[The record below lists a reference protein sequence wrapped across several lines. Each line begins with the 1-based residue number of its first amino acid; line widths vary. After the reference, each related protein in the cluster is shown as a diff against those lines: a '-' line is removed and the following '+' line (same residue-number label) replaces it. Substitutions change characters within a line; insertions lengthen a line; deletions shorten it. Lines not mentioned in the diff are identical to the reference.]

1 MNNDMVK
8 NNTIEQ
14 LLRDGWVV
22 LAGDLKKQRSVYKI
36 TGRGM
41 QRYATLVVALY
52 GEDEKHITKK
62 SMLGGPKLS
71 KLTADNWPDAEYEAV
86 VQDLANNGMLTQSVD
101 GLELSEKGMSYVKTM
116 FDIEGKPK
124 SDPLKEAVGGKTVS
138 GKGDDKVAGYLLKA
152 VTFMGKIADGGAKMD
167 RMLNGGGSTK
177 KTKGSTKKTKGK
189 NNVPR
194 PKRQPT
200 INNNYYQFNAKPK
213 PKTKKKP
220 KTQKK
225 QEKKSDDFNFNFGS
239 DNSEFYKI
247 G

>member
-124 SDPLKEAVGGKTVS
+124 SDPLKEAVGGK
-138 GKGDDKVAGYLLKA
+138 GEDKVAGYLLKA
-152 VTFMGKIADGGAKMD
+152 VTVMGKIADGGAKMD

-177 KTKGSTKKTKGK
+177 KGNTKKGK
-189 NNVPR
+189 NKKSYVPR

-200 INNNYYQFNAKPK
+200 INNNYYYQFNAKPK
-213 PKTKKKP
+213 TKRTNTK
-220 KTQKK
+220 KK
-225 QEKKSDDFNFNFGS
+225 QEKKSEDFNT
-239 DNSEFYKI
+239 DYSEYYKI

>member
-1 MNNDMVK
+1 MVK

-52 GEDEKHITKK
+52 GEDEQHITKK

-71 KLTADNWPDAEYEAV
+71 KLTADNWPDAEYEDV
-86 VQDLANNGMLTQSVD
+86 VKDLANNGMLTQSVD
-101 GLELSEKGMSYVKTM
+101 GLELSEKGVSYVKTM

-124 SDPLKEAVGGKTVS
+124 SDPLKGAVGGK
-138 GKGDDKVAGYLLKA
+138 GEDKVAGYLLKA
-152 VTFMGKIADGGAKMD
+152 VTVMGKIADGGAKMD

-177 KTKGSTKKTKGK
+177 KGKYKKTKK
-189 NNVPR
+189 QFDKSNTV
-194 PKRQPT
+194 
-200 INNNYYQFNAKPK
+200 NNYYYQFKAKPK
-213 PKTKKKP
+213 PKPKKTK
-220 KTQKK
+220 KK
-225 QEKKSDDFNFNFGS
+225 QEKKSDDFNFGS

>member
-124 SDPLKEAVGGKTVS
+124 SDPLKEAVGGK
-138 GKGDDKVAGYLLKA
+138 GEDKVAGYLLKA
-152 VTFMGKIADGGAKMD
+152 VTVMGKIADGGAKMD

-189 NNVPR
+189 NNIPR

-200 INNNYYQFNAKPK
+200 INNNYYYQFNAKPK
-213 PKTKKKP
+213 TKKTNTK
-220 KTQKK
+220 KK
-225 QEKKSDDFNFNFGS
+225 QEKDFNTDYS
-239 DNSEFYKI
+239 KYYKI

>member
-1 MNNDMVK
+1 MVK

-41 QRYATLVVALY
+41 QRYATLVIALY
-52 GEDEKHITKK
+52 GEDEQHITKK

-71 KLTADNWPDAEYEAV
+71 KLTADNWPDAEYEDV
-86 VQDLANNGMLTQSVD
+86 VKDLANNGMLTQSVD
-101 GLELSEKGMSYVKTM
+101 GLELSEKGVSYVKTM

-124 SDPLKEAVGGKTVS
+124 SDPLKEAVGGK
-138 GKGDDKVAGYLLKA
+138 GEDKVAGYLLKA
-152 VTFMGKIADGGAKMD
+152 VTVMGKIADGGAKMD

-177 KTKGSTKKTKGK
+177 KGKYKKTKK
-189 NNVPR
+189 QFDKSNTV
-194 PKRQPT
+194 
-200 INNNYYQFNAKPK
+200 INNYYYQFKAKPK
-213 PKTKKKP
+213 PKPKKTK
-220 KTQKK
+220 KK
-225 QEKKSDDFNFNFGS
+225 QEKKSDDFNFGS

>member
-1 MNNDMVK
+1 MVK

-124 SDPLKEAVGGKTVS
+124 SDPLKEAVGGK
-138 GKGDDKVAGYLLKA
+138 GEDKVAGYLLKA
-152 VTFMGKIADGGAKMD
+152 VTVMGKIADGGAKMD

-177 KTKGSTKKTKGK
+177 KGNTKKGK
-189 NNVPR
+189 NKKSYVPR

-200 INNNYYQFNAKPK
+200 INNNYYYQFNAKPK
-213 PKTKKKP
+213 TKKTNTK
-220 KTQKK
+220 KK
-225 QEKKSDDFNFNFGS
+225 QEKKSEDFNT
-239 DNSEFYKI
+239 DYSEFYKI

>member
-41 QRYATLVVALY
+41 QRYATLVIALY
-52 GEDEKHITKK
+52 GEDEQHITKK

-71 KLTADNWPDAEYEAV
+71 KLTADNWPDAEYEDV
-86 VQDLANNGMLTQSVD
+86 VKDLANNGMLTQSVD
-101 GLELSEKGMSYVKTM
+101 GLELSEKGVSYVKTM

-124 SDPLKEAVGGKTVS
+124 SDPLKEAVGGK
-138 GKGDDKVAGYLLKA
+138 GEDKVAGYLLKA
-152 VTFMGKIADGGAKMD
+152 VTVMGKIADGGAKMD

-177 KTKGSTKKTKGK
+177 KGKYKKTKK
-189 NNVPR
+189 QFDKSNTV
-194 PKRQPT
+194 
-200 INNNYYQFNAKPK
+200 INNYYYQFKAKPK
-213 PKTKKKP
+213 PKPKKTK
-220 KTQKK
+220 KK
-225 QEKKSDDFNFNFGS
+225 QEKKSDDFNFGS

>member
-41 QRYATLVVALY
+41 QRYATLVIALY
-52 GEDEKHITKK
+52 GEDEQHITKK

-71 KLTADNWPDAEYEAV
+71 KLTADNWPDAEYDDV
-86 VQDLANNGMLTQSVD
+86 VKDLGNNGMLTQSVD

-124 SDPLKEAVGGKTVS
+124 SDPLKEAVGGK
-138 GKGDDKVAGYLLKA
+138 GEDKVAGYLLKA
-152 VTFMGKIADGGAKMD
+152 VTVMGKIADGGAKMD

-177 KTKGSTKKTKGK
+177 KGNTKKGK
-189 NNVPR
+189 NKKSYVPR

>member
-124 SDPLKEAVGGKTVS
+124 SDPLKEAVGGK
-138 GKGDDKVAGYLLKA
+138 GEDKVAGYLLKA
-152 VTFMGKIADGGAKMD
+152 VTVMGKIADGGAKMD

-177 KTKGSTKKTKGK
+177 KGNTKKGK
-189 NNVPR
+189 NKKSYVPR

-200 INNNYYQFNAKPK
+200 INNNYYYQFNAKPK
-213 PKTKKKP
+213 TKRTNTK
-220 KTQKK
+220 KK
-225 QEKKSDDFNFNFGS
+225 QEKKSEDFNT
-239 DNSEFYKI
+239 DYSEFYKI

>member
-1 MNNDMVK
+1 MNNNMVK

-71 KLTADNWPDAEYEAV
+71 KLTADNWPDAECEDV
-86 VQDLANNGMLTQSVD
+86 VKDLANNGMLTQSVD
-101 GLELSEKGMSYVKTM
+101 GLELSEKGVSYVKTM

-124 SDPLKEAVGGKTVS
+124 SDPLKEAVGGK
-138 GKGDDKVAGYLLKA
+138 GDDKVAGYLLKA
-152 VTFMGKIADGGAKMD
+152 VIVMGKIADGGAKMD
-167 RMLNGGGSTK
+167 RMLNGTK
-177 KTKGSTKKTKGK
+177 KGTGIKKGK
-189 NNVPR
+189 
-194 PKRQPT
+194 
-200 INNNYYQFNAKPK
+200 Y
-213 PKTKKKP
+213 KKK
-220 KTQKK
+220 QKK
-225 QEKKSDDFNFNFGS
+225 SARRKPARKEPVDDYEDDYDDDYKQSTDYDDSWSKSLQKDADIAYDMFGIDKKDRS
-239 DNSEFYKI
+239 
-247 G
+247 

>member
-1 MNNDMVK
+1 MNNNMVK

-71 KLTADNWPDAEYEAV
+71 KLTADNWPDAECEDV
-86 VQDLANNGMLTQSVD
+86 VKDLANNGMLTQSVD
-101 GLELSEKGMSYVKTM
+101 GLELSEKGVSYVKTM

-124 SDPLKEAVGGKTVS
+124 SDPLKEAVGGK
-138 GKGDDKVAGYLLKA
+138 GEDKVAGYLLKA
-152 VTFMGKIADGGAKMD
+152 VTVMGKIADGGAKMD

-177 KTKGSTKKTKGK
+177 KTKGNTKKTKGK

-213 PKTKKKP
+213 PKKKP

-225 QEKKSDDFNFNFGS
+225 QEKKSDDFDFKFGS

>member
-36 TGRGM
+36 TGYGM

-124 SDPLKEAVGGKTVS
+124 SDPLKEAVGGK
-138 GKGDDKVAGYLLKA
+138 GEDKVAGMLLKGL
-152 VTFMGKIADGGAKMD
+152 TFMGKVADGGAKMD
-167 RMLNGGGSTK
+167 KLLNGGGSTK
-177 KTKGSTKKTKGK
+177 KGNTKKGK
-189 NNVPR
+189 NKKSYVPR

-200 INNNYYQFNAKPK
+200 INNNYYYQFNAKPK
-213 PKTKKKP
+213 TKKTNTK
-220 KTQKK
+220 KK
-225 QEKKSDDFNFNFGS
+225 QEKKSEDFNT
-239 DNSEFYKI
+239 DYSEYYKI

>member
-124 SDPLKEAVGGKTVS
+124 SDPLKEAVGGK
-138 GKGDDKVAGYLLKA
+138 GEDKVAGYLLKA
-152 VTFMGKIADGGAKMD
+152 VTVMGKIADGGAKMD
-167 RMLNGGGSTK
+167 RMLNGGGSKKKGNTK
-177 KTKGSTKKTKGK
+177 KGK
-189 NNVPR
+189 NKKSYVPR

-200 INNNYYQFNAKPK
+200 INNNYYYQFNAKPK
-213 PKTKKKP
+213 TKRTNTK
-220 KTQKK
+220 KK
-225 QEKKSDDFNFNFGS
+225 QEKKSEDFNT
-239 DNSEFYKI
+239 DYSEFYKI

>member
-124 SDPLKEAVGGKTVS
+124 SDPLKEAVGGK
-138 GKGDDKVAGYLLKA
+138 GEDKVAGYLLKA
-152 VTFMGKIADGGAKMD
+152 VTVMGKIADGGAKMD

-177 KTKGSTKKTKGK
+177 KGNTKKGK
-189 NNVPR
+189 NKKSYVPR

-200 INNNYYQFNAKPK
+200 INNNYYYQFKAK
-213 PKTKKKP
+213 PKTKKTNTK
-220 KTQKK
+220 KK
-225 QEKKSDDFNFNFGS
+225 QEKKSEDFNT
-239 DNSEFYKI
+239 DYSEYYKI

>member
-14 LLRDGWVV
+14 LLRDGWIV

-86 VQDLANNGMLTQSVD
+86 VQDLANNGMLTQSVY

-124 SDPLKEAVGGKTVS
+124 SDPLKEAVGGK
-138 GKGDDKVAGYLLKA
+138 GEDKVAGYLLKA
-152 VTFMGKIADGGAKMD
+152 VTVMGKIADGGAKMD

-177 KTKGSTKKTKGK
+177 KGNTKKGK
-189 NNVPR
+189 NKKSYVPR

-200 INNNYYQFNAKPK
+200 INNNYYYQFNAKPK
-213 PKTKKKP
+213 TKRTNTK
-220 KTQKK
+220 KK
-225 QEKKSDDFNFNFGS
+225 QEKKSEDFNT
-239 DNSEFYKI
+239 DYSEFYKI

>member
-71 KLTADNWPDAEYEAV
+71 KLTADKWPNAKYEDV
-86 VQDLANNGMLTQSVD
+86 VRELGNNGMLTESVD
-101 GLELSEKGMSYVKTM
+101 GLELSEKGMNYVKTM

-124 SDPLKEAVGGKTVS
+124 SDPLKEAVGGK
-138 GKGDDKVAGYLLKA
+138 GEDKVAGYLLKA
-152 VTFMGKIADGGAKMD
+152 VTVMGKIADGGAKMD

-177 KTKGSTKKTKGK
+177 KGNTKKGK
-189 NNVPR
+189 NKKSYVPR
-194 PKRQPT
+194 PKRQPK
-200 INNNYYQFNAKPK
+200 INNNYYYQFNAKPK
-213 PKTKKKP
+213 TKRTNTK
-220 KTQKK
+220 KK
-225 QEKKSDDFNFNFGS
+225 QEKKSEDFNT
-239 DNSEFYKI
+239 DYSEFYKI

>member
-124 SDPLKEAVGGKTVS
+124 SDPLKEAVGGK
-138 GKGDDKVAGYLLKA
+138 GEDKVAGYLLKA
-152 VTFMGKIADGGAKMD
+152 VTVMGKIADGGAKMD

-189 NNVPR
+189 NNIPR

-200 INNNYYQFNAKPK
+200 INNNYYYQFNAKPK
-213 PKTKKKP
+213 TKRTNTK
-220 KTQKK
+220 KK
-225 QEKKSDDFNFNFGS
+225 QEKKSEDFNT
-239 DNSEFYKI
+239 DYSEFYKI

>member
-36 TGRGM
+36 TSKGE
-41 QRYATLVVALY
+41 QRYATLVIILY
-52 GEDEKHITKK
+52 GDDKNVSKK

-71 KLTADNWPDAEYEAV
+71 KLDNTNWTEMSYD
-86 VQDLANNGMLTQSVD
+86 DLVNELASNGMLTQSSE
-101 GLELSEKGMSYVKTM
+101 GLELSERGMDYVKTM
-116 FDIEGKPK
+116 FEIRGKPK
-124 SDPLKEAVGGKTVS
+124 SDPLKEAVGGK
-138 GKGDDKVAGYLLKA
+138 GEDKVAGYLLKA
-152 VTFMGKIADGGAKMD
+152 VTVMGKIADGGAKMD

-200 INNNYYQFNAKPK
+200 INNNYYYQFNAKPK
-213 PKTKKKP
+213 TKKTNTK
-220 KTQKK
+220 KK
-225 QEKKSDDFNFNFGS
+225 QEKDFNTDYS
-239 DNSEFYKI
+239 KYYKI

>member
-36 TGRGM
+36 TSKGE
-41 QRYATLVVALY
+41 QRYATLVIILY
-52 GEDEKHITKK
+52 GDDKNVSKK

-71 KLTADNWPDAEYEAV
+71 KLDNTNWTEMSYD
-86 VQDLANNGMLTQSVD
+86 DLVNELASNGMLTQSSE
-101 GLELSEKGMSYVKTM
+101 GLELSERGMDYVKTM
-116 FDIEGKPK
+116 FEIRGKPK
-124 SDPLKEAVGGKTVS
+124 SDPLKEAVGGK
-138 GKGDDKVAGYLLKA
+138 GEDKVAGYLLKA
-152 VTFMGKIADGGAKMD
+152 VTVMGKIADGGAKMD

-200 INNNYYQFNAKPK
+200 INNNYYYQFNAKPK
-213 PKTKKKP
+213 TKKTNTKKK
-220 KTQKK
+220 
-225 QEKKSDDFNFNFGS
+225 QEDDFNTDYS
-239 DNSEFYKI
+239 KYYKI

>member
-36 TGRGM
+36 TGKGM
-41 QRYATLVVALY
+41 QRYATLVVVLY

-62 SMLGGPKLS
+62 SMLGGPKMS
-71 KLTADNWPDAEYEAV
+71 KLTADNWPSTDYEDV
-86 VQDLANNGMLTQSVD
+86 VKELASNGMLTESVE
-101 GLELSEKGMSYVKTM
+101 GLELSEKGMNYVKTM
-116 FDIEGKPK
+116 FEISGKPK
-124 SDPLKEAVGGKTVS
+124 SDPLKEAVG

-167 RMLNGGGSTK
+167 KMLNGTKGGIGTK
-177 KTKGSTKKTKGK
+177 KG
-189 NNVPR
+189 
-194 PKRQPT
+194 
-200 INNNYYQFNAKPK
+200 
-213 PKTKKKP
+213 KTKKKQRESTTINNYYYTP
-220 KTQKK
+220 PQKQFKAKTKKSKTKKK
-225 QEKKSDDFNFNFGS
+225 QEKKSKDFNT
-239 DNSEFYKI
+239 DYSEFYKI

>member
-124 SDPLKEAVGGKTVS
+124 SDPLKEAVGGK
-138 GKGDDKVAGYLLKA
+138 GEDKVAGYLLKA
-152 VTFMGKIADGGAKMD
+152 VTVMGKIADGGAKMD

-177 KTKGSTKKTKGK
+177 KGNTKKGK
-189 NNVPR
+189 NKKSYVPR

-200 INNNYYQFNAKPK
+200 INNNYYYQFNAKPK
-213 PKTKKKP
+213 TKKTNTK
-220 KTQKK
+220 KK
-225 QEKKSDDFNFNFGS
+225 QEKKSEDFNT
-239 DNSEFYKI
+239 DYSEYYKI

>member
-124 SDPLKEAVGGKTVS
+124 SDPLKEAVGGK
-138 GKGDDKVAGYLLKA
+138 GEDKVAGYLLKA
-152 VTFMGKIADGGAKMD
+152 VTVMGKIADGCAKMD

-177 KTKGSTKKTKGK
+177 KGNTKKGK
-189 NNVPR
+189 NKKSYVPR

-200 INNNYYQFNAKPK
+200 INNNYYYQFNAKPK
-213 PKTKKKP
+213 TKRTNTK
-220 KTQKK
+220 KK
-225 QEKKSDDFNFNFGS
+225 QEKKSEEFNT
-239 DNSEFYKI
+239 DYSEFYKI

>member
-124 SDPLKEAVGGKTVS
+124 SDPLKEAVGGK
-138 GKGDDKVAGYLLKA
+138 GEDKVAGYLLKA
-152 VTFMGKIADGGAKMD
+152 VTVMGKIADGGAKMD

-177 KTKGSTKKTKGK
+177 KGNTKKGK
-189 NNVPR
+189 N
-194 PKRQPT
+194 
-200 INNNYYQFNAKPK
+200 
-213 PKTKKKP
+213 
-220 KTQKK
+220 
-225 QEKKSDDFNFNFGS
+225 KKS
-239 DNSEFYKI
+239 
-247 G
+247 

>member
-36 TGRGM
+36 TGYGM

-124 SDPLKEAVGGKTVS
+124 SDPLKEAVGGK
-138 GKGDDKVAGYLLKA
+138 GEDKVAGMLLKGL
-152 VTFMGKIADGGAKMD
+152 TFMGKVADGGAKMD
-167 RMLNGGGSTK
+167 KLLNGGGSTK
-177 KTKGSTKKTKGK
+177 KGNTKKGK
-189 NNVPR
+189 NKKSYVPR

-225 QEKKSDDFNFNFGS
+225 QEKKSDDFDFNFGS

>member
-1 MNNDMVK
+1 MNNNMVK

-36 TGRGM
+36 TGYGM

-124 SDPLKEAVGGKTVS
+124 SDPLKEAVGGK
-138 GKGDDKVAGYLLKA
+138 GEDKVAGYLLKA
-152 VTFMGKIADGGAKMD
+152 VTVMGKIADGGAKMD

-177 KTKGSTKKTKGK
+177 KGNTKKGK
-189 NNVPR
+189 NKKSYVPR

-200 INNNYYQFNAKPK
+200 INNNYYYQFNAKPK
-213 PKTKKKP
+213 TKRTNTK
-220 KTQKK
+220 KK
-225 QEKKSDDFNFNFGS
+225 QEKKSEDFNT
-239 DNSEFYKI
+239 DYSEYYKI

>member
-1 MNNDMVK
+1 M
-8 NNTIEQ
+8 
-14 LLRDGWVV
+14 
-22 LAGDLKKQRSVYKI
+22 
-36 TGRGM
+36 
-41 QRYATLVVALY
+41 
-52 GEDEKHITKK
+52 
-62 SMLGGPKLS
+62 S
-71 KLTADNWPDAEYEAV
+71 KLTADYWPDAEYEAV

-124 SDPLKEAVGGKTVS
+124 SDPLKEAVGGK
-138 GKGDDKVAGYLLKA
+138 GEDKVAGYLLKA
-152 VTFMGKIADGGAKMD
+152 VTVMGKIADGGAKMD

-189 NNVPR
+189 NNIPR

-200 INNNYYQFNAKPK
+200 INNNYYYQFKAKPK
-213 PKTKKKP
+213 PKKKP
-220 KTQKK
+220 ETQKK
-225 QEKKSDDFNFNFGS
+225 QEKKSDDFDFNFGS

>member
-124 SDPLKEAVGGKTVS
+124 SDPLKEAVGGK
-138 GKGDDKVAGYLLKA
+138 GEDKVAGYLLKA
-152 VTFMGKIADGGAKMD
+152 VTVMGKIADGGAKMD

-177 KTKGSTKKTKGK
+177 KGNTKKGK
-189 NNVPR
+189 NRKTKKQFGKSNTV
-194 PKRQPT
+194 
-200 INNNYYQFNAKPK
+200 NNNYYYQFKAKPK
-213 PKTKKKP
+213 PK
-220 KTQKK
+220 KK